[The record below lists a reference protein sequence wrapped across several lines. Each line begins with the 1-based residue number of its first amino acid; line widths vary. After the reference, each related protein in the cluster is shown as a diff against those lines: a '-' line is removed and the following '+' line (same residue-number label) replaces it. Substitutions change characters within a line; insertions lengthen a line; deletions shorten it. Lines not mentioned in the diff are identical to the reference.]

1 MSTSSVQGFG
11 NEWTEGLPYSYQV
24 SNARTHDSA
33 ILFIQKNPKRS
44 ELIPQKYIKNI
55 NFKQMKKSYLQAIT
69 LQPLDVKSVKVQIE
83 VNKENIIEAYLQ
95 QKQTSSRKFT
105 DDEWY

>member
-1 MSTSSVQGFG
+1 
-11 NEWTEGLPYSYQV
+11 
-24 SNARTHDSA
+24 
-33 ILFIQKNPKRS
+33 
-44 ELIPQKYIKNI
+44 
-55 NFKQMKKSYLQAIT
+55 MKKSYLQAIT